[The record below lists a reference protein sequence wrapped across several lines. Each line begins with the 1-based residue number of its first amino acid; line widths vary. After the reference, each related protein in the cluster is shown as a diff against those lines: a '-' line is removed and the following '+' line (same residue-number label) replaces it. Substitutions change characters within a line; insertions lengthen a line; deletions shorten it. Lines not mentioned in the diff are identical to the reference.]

1 MMAMTTGSQMEPA
14 LKDGMLKW
22 LERYRAAAGAERKR
36 LGAQIEAFA
45 PLCSTPAEQAW
56 ADVVIEN
63 RATTMPIALVA
74 QRADLA
80 HAEISALLLS
90 RTAT

>member
-1 MMAMTTGSQMEPA
+1 MDPA

-22 LERYRAAAGAERKR
+22 LKRYRAAAGAERQR

-56 ADVVIEN
+56 ADVVIQN
-63 RATTMPIALVA
+63 QATSTPIALVA

-80 HAEISALLLS
+80 YAETSALLLS
-90 RTAT
+90 PSAT